1 MSTKGIQKE
10 EPLGKVI
17 STRYFFFGYL
27 ILLSCLDCK
36 FHLFNS
42 VEKSCLSYEVSGK
55 NGTTL
60 TCRSFSVY
68 THFFFVFLFF
78 LSFKVT
84 QCTCLRHSVEMY
96 FKKCWMISRTDL
108 NETYKSY

>member
-1 MSTKGIQKE
+1 MSTKEIQKE

-68 THFFFVFLFF
+68 PFFLFCF
-78 LSFKVT
+78 FYHLRLLSVHVLDIVLK
-84 QCTCLRHSVEMY
+84 CTLKNVG
-96 FKKCWMISRTDL
+96 
-108 NETYKSY
+108 